1 MDSVFMCDC
10 MNDFYLSVL
19 SYLLYVI
26 ENSVEFLIF

>member
-10 MNDFYLSVL
+10 MNDFYLGVL
-19 SYLLYVI
+19 SYLLFVI